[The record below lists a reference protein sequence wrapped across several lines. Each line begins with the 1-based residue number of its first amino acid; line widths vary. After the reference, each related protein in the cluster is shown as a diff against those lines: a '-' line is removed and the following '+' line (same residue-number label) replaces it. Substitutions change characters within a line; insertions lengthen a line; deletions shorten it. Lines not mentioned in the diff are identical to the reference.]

1 MSSNVTVEEA
11 FRLRDDEGS
20 IAVRKIRTRKGVRIE
35 LDPEDDDRMRVDALA
50 LESLSWQDRSVFSE
64 LLGRPHEIAPLEAYS
79 ETEIDVGAT
88 LTVSN
93 EYATARVHKIAS
105 PDGDRLRIE
114 APMKESSLLA
124 DPDGLRGLLRQDPS
138 IFSEFLE
145 TPHGPH

>member
-11 FRLRDDEGS
+11 FRLRDEEGS

-35 LDPEDDDRMRVDALA
+35 LDPDDDDRMRIDALA
-50 LESLSWQDRSVFSE
+50 LESLSWQDEGVFSE
-64 LLGRPHEIAPLEAYS
+64 LLGQPHVIAPFEAYS
-79 ETEIDVGAT
+79 ESDLDEGAT

-93 EYATARVHKIAS
+93 EYATVRVHEIAS

-114 APMKESSLLA
+114 APMKGSSLIA
-124 DPDGLRGLLRQDPS
+124 DPDGLRGLVRQDPS